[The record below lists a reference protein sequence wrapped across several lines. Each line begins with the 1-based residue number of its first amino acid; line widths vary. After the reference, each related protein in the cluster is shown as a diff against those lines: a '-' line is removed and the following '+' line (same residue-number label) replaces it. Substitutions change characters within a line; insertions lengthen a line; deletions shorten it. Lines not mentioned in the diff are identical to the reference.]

1 MRKLGQFKSLNLKL
15 PKPNLR
21 FEAVKLS
28 KEKFKASVESDVWAK
43 ALWLNLKESKAWFKD
58 KFFDL
63 IPRNP
68 KTIDVLIRKDLSLQ
82 EFKDRLTLEAYPY

>member
-28 KEKFKASVESDVWAK
+28 KEKFKASVEPDV
-43 ALWLNLKESKAWFKD
+43 
-58 KFFDL
+58 
-63 IPRNP
+63 
-68 KTIDVLIRKDLSLQ
+68 
-82 EFKDRLTLEAYPY
+82 